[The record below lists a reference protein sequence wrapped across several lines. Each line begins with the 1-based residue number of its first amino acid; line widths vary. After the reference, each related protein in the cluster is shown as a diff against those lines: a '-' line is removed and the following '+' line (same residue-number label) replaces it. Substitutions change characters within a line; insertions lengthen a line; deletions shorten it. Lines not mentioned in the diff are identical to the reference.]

1 MAKKPLF
8 ISFEGVEGC
17 GKSTQAQLLA
27 DWFKQ
32 QSLPVVLLHEP
43 GSTSLGS
50 ALRAALLDS
59 GLKITPKAEV
69 LLYAASRAQ
78 LVAEVIRKAL
88 QQGENV
94 ICDRYLDS
102 SLAYQVYGR
111 RLDFQEVLSINEWA
125 TERLLPDLTFFLRL
139 PVEVGLARVKSRH
152 LPLDRL
158 ESEAD
163 AFHKRV
169 EAGYE
174 ELAVKYSERYYTVA
188 AEAPVE
194 TIFQQIVKV
203 VKQHLQ
209 L

>member
-1 MAKKPLF
+1 LAKKPLF

-43 GSTSLGS
+43 GSTPLGT
-50 ALRAALLDS
+50 ALRTVLLDS
-59 GLKITPKAEV
+59 ELKITPKAEA

-78 LVAEVIRKAL
+78 LVAEVISKAL
-88 QQGENV
+88 QQGKNV

-111 RLDFQEVLSINEWA
+111 GLSFQEVLSVNEWA

-139 PVEVGLARVKSRH
+139 PVEVGLARVKSRR

-188 AEAPVE
+188 ADAPVE
-194 TIFQQIVKV
+194 TVFQQIVQV
-203 VKQHLQ
+203 VKQQLQ
-209 L
+209 P